1 MHICKRENGF
11 SEYSVE
17 QNGQQ
22 QKMETEIEI
31 EIQLKI
37 NSAGFSNSNSNCVF
51 AEAWI
56 KNIDFQLILILFVS
70 VLACANGDDSNDGT
84 DKNAV
89 YPKYPTKFNGH
100 FACCLVVARGYV
112 NSYHFPGHTLCKS
125 LLILALGHI

>member
-51 AEAWI
+51 AEA
-56 KNIDFQLILILFVS
+56 
-70 VLACANGDDSNDGT
+70 
-84 DKNAV
+84 
-89 YPKYPTKFNGH
+89 
-100 FACCLVVARGYV
+100 
-112 NSYHFPGHTLCKS
+112 
-125 LLILALGHI
+125 

>member
-37 NSAGFSNSNSNCVF
+37 NSTGFSNSNSNCVF

-56 KNIDFQLILILFVS
+56 KNIDFKLILILFVS
-70 VLACANGDDSNDGT
+70 VLACANGVWFEWWNW
-84 DKNAV
+84 
-89 YPKYPTKFNGH
+89 
-100 FACCLVVARGYV
+100 
-112 NSYHFPGHTLCKS
+112 
-125 LLILALGHI
+125 